1 MKRLII
7 LLVLLAS
14 LLLTACKPPQP
25 GNVRTRKTFVQ
36 VEKFYLDI
44 TYHSPLMEVKF
55 EPESLFLVEFDGI

>member
-14 LLLTACKPPQP
+14 LLLSACKPPQP

-36 VEKFYLDI
+36 VDTYYLEI
-44 TYHSPLMEVKF
+44 STYS
-55 EPESLFLVEFDGI
+55 SLIKGKVELDSFFPVEFDSI